1 MQYEAQEWLV
11 AMFFTSQKAVSNDR
25 PGSRQCKTRE
35 VQKEMRQ
42 VLMVHIPDSS
52 CSKTQL

>member
-11 AMFFTSQKAVSNDR
+11 AMFFTLQKAVSNDR
-25 PGSRQCKTRE
+25 PGSQQCKTRE

-42 VLMVHIPDSS
+42 VLMVHVPDSS
-52 CSKTQL
+52 CSNTQL